1 LAHQS
6 SGQKSGIVAQQ
17 NGRTAV
23 AAASAVVPLTILA
36 ISGSLRSGSYNTAL
50 LRAVKERAPASLAID
65 IVTPKGIPLYDADE
79 EKARGIPVVVNEIA
93 ERIRA
98 AQGLIIATPEYNF
111 AIPGGLKNLTD
122 WVSRVKQQPFKH
134 KPVGVMGASG
144 GRVGTARS
152 QYQLRQNLLG
162 VEAIAMPKP
171 EIFVASSAEKFDEA
185 GRLTDQKTMETIGKW
200 LTAYEA
206 WVRKLS

>member
-1 LAHQS
+1 MA
-6 SGQKSGIVAQQ
+6 
-17 NGRTAV
+17 T
-23 AAASAVVPLTILA
+23 LTILA

-65 IVTPKGIPLYDADE
+65 IITPKGIPLYDGDDE
-79 EKARGIPVVVNEIA
+79 KTSGVPAIVNGIVDK
-93 ERIRA
+93 IRA
-98 AQGLIIATPEYNF
+98 AQGLTIATPEYNF
-111 AIPGGLKNLTD
+111 SIPGGLKNLID

-144 GRVGTARS
+144 GIIGTARS
-152 QYQLRQNLLG
+152 QYQLRQTLQAL
-162 VEAIAMPKP
+162 EAITMPRP
-171 EIFVASSAEKFDEA
+171 EIFVASSAQKFDET
-185 GRLTDQKTMETIGKW
+185 GRLTDQKTIETIGKW

>member
-1 LAHQS
+1 MP
-6 SGQKSGIVAQQ
+6 
-17 NGRTAV
+17 
-23 AAASAVVPLTILA
+23 PLQILA

-50 LRAVKERAPASLAID
+50 LRAVKAQAPEALQIE
-65 IVTPKGIPLYDADE
+65 ITTPAGLPLYNGDDEAANGIPQAVE
-79 EKARGIPVVVNEIA
+79 ELV

-111 AIPGGLKNLTD
+111 SIPGGLKNLTD

-134 KPVGVMGASG
+134 KPVGVMGASSG
-144 GRVGTARS
+144 MVGTARS

-171 EIFVASSAEKFDEA
+171 EVFVANSKSKFDA
-185 GRLTDQKTMETIGKW
+185 SGALTDQTTRDAIAKW
-200 LTAYEA
+200 LTAYEE
-206 WVRKLS
+206 WVRKIG